1 MDAAAGASHG
11 ETMTAPITKSHRLS
25 VARAWE
31 GDEPFSSFV
40 QHWVETGEAKAS
52 AVKRARLNKLA
63 QLVADASPSP
73 EAVAHGRAL
82 LLEIGGDSE
91 ECWQQ
96 NDATFENAAPLADAL
111 ARVVGYPQRDEDGE
125 CFYPKPPEQ
134 P

>member
-1 MDAAAGASHG
+1 MSVV
-11 ETMTAPITKSHRLS
+11 TKQHRLS

-31 GDEPFSSFV
+31 GSENPRPSLREWADGEDNDIFSN
-40 QHWVETGEAKAS
+40 T
-52 AVKRARLNKLA
+52 ARLERLA

-96 NDATFENAAPLADAL
+96 SDKTFENAAPLADAL

-125 CFYPKPPEQ
+125 CFYPEKP
-134 P
+134 